1 MSLCSWKT
9 LSNRVKFCALGLF
22 RTAMRR
28 AKARRGITGVAMQCS
43 SWNTYQM
50 MRNIL
55 ATAIQVFAMN
65 MRGILWWHSSSTS
78 GAWSLWIIVFITLS
92 LGSLWRGGR
101 RQKEAEHG
109 MISFPPAGGE
119 RDKMLS
125 HWSMAKN
132 GKAVLL
138 NNFSLPSYDAT
149 HDEENWGKS
158 ISNYVFMSSL
168 QTAYAD
174 STYRRIFTN
183 PGT

>member
-9 LSNRVKFCALGLF
+9 LSNRVKFGALGLF

-28 AKARRGITGVAMQCS
+28 AKARRGIMGVAMQCS

-65 MRGILWWHSSSTS
+65 MRRILWWHSSSIP

-109 MISFPPAGGE
+109 MISFPLLEEKRTKCWVTEAWQGMARLCILVTWVSLLMMLHMMKKIGE
-119 RDKMLS
+119 I
-125 HWSMAKN
+125 A
-132 GKAVLL
+132 
-138 NNFSLPSYDAT
+138 
-149 HDEENWGKS
+149 
-158 ISNYVFMSSL
+158 
-168 QTAYAD
+168 
-174 STYRRIFTN
+174 
-183 PGT
+183 

>member
-9 LSNRVKFCALGLF
+9 LSNRVKFGALGLF

-28 AKARRGITGVAMQCS
+28 AKARRGIMGVAMQCS

-65 MRGILWWHSSSTS
+65 MRGILWWHPSSTS
-78 GAWSLWIIVFITLS
+78 DAWSLWIIVFITLS

-109 MISFPPAGGE
+109 MISFPLLEEKRTKCWVTEAWQRMARPCILVTLVSLLI
-119 RDKMLS
+119 ML
-125 HWSMAKN
+125 WCYTWWRKL
-132 GKAVLL
+132 G
-138 NNFSLPSYDAT
+138 
-149 HDEENWGKS
+149 
-158 ISNYVFMSSL
+158 
-168 QTAYAD
+168 
-174 STYRRIFTN
+174 
-183 PGT
+183 